1 VILIIPAATW
11 QSAIAALRQPPHDRE
26 RVAYF
31 DGPRSPPGIGIG
43 IVTTLTLPNADE
55 RDGNF
60 HVNASEMS
68 RAGQHL
74 RRLNLMRFAQIH
86 SHPASWT
93 GHSSYDDEMAFSQRD
108 GAISIVV
115 ADFAGCS
122 AGLADCGVHVRDAE
136 GWRELDPVEKSAVVQ
151 TVPSVVD
158 LRQ

>member
-1 VILIIPAATW
+1 MNLIIPGATW
-11 QSAIAALRQPPHDRE
+11 QTAIAALRQPPHDRE

-31 DGPRSPPGIGIG
+31 DGPRSQHGIG

-74 RRLNLMRFAQIH
+74 RRLDLMRFAQIH

-108 GAISIVV
+108 GAISIIV
-115 ADFAGCS
+115 AHFAGCS
-122 AGLADCGVHVRDAE
+122 PGLADCGVHLRDAE
-136 GWRELDPVEKSAVVQ
+136 GWRELDRVEKSAVVQ
-151 TVPSVVD
+151 IVPSVVD